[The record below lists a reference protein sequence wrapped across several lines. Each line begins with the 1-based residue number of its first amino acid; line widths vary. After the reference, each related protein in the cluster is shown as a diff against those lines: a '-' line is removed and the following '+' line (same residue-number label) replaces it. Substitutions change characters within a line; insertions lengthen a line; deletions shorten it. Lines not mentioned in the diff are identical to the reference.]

1 MAPGLVAGF
10 LGARWARFARWEG
23 GASRSLWAA
32 AVMYPEA
39 MLSLQNGCDN
49 IPGGDVIP
57 PGDGYTVSAAG
68 SYHSGRRT

>member
-1 MAPGLVAGF
+1 MNTYGPPAAARAPPPS
-10 LGARWARFARWEG
+10 FALAQGPYPSKR
-23 GASRSLWAA
+23 RAA